1 MLKSAA
7 AFVLL
12 LATIHP
18 AKAQVTFVIE
28 SLPPSTKNTDSIF
41 ICGTFNNWVPN
52 DKRYVVQKQLNGQL
66 SVIIPKGTGD
76 IEFKFTRG
84 DWVRVETD
92 SDNKLI
98 RNRKFRY
105 GNGGTVYVKIANWL
119 DQGGARS
126 LNYIVLYF
134 FACAFQG
141 IALGLLAFKI
151 QKRDPEKFK
160 AFIFITSLIT
170 LLLLTLVVLE
180 FFDPIWQGY
189 LIFLFYVGLFC
200 WAPTVFFFL
209 HHSFKSDERFY
220 RRNFA
225 IPLGIALLFALIQF
239 FNFEWFSFLSKPVLP
254 TLTLAN
260 LLFIGSGF
268 IYNVF
273 LFIKM
278 KRLFTGLTF
287 LPNKGERTNKD
298 IFASYVYWIALATI
312 LLVPMNLIILGY
324 LDSRP
329 FFEDFHL
336 IGLAFTGLIF
346 TEAIFIW
353 RFPDVLKESK
363 PLTTTEDTSGWLV
376 KLDNLMK
383 SEKPYRNPELSV
395 ADLSE
400 MLGTKSHILSKV
412 INECF
417 EKNFRDFVNKYRVEE
432 FIALANTVEY
442 KRYTFL
448 ALAQEVGFNSKSTF
462 NLAFKK
468 LTNQNPRDYFKSR
481 ESEE

>member
-1 MLKSAA
+1 MLKSAT

-12 LATIHP
+12 LATIHT
-18 AKAQVTFVIE
+18 AKAQVTFIIE
-28 SLPPSTKNTDSIF
+28 SLPPSTKNTDTIF

-66 SVIIPKGTGD
+66 SVIIPKGIGD
-76 IEFKFTRG
+76 VEYKFTRG

-92 SDNKLI
+92 SNNKLI
-98 RNRKFRY
+98 SNRKFRY
-105 GNGGTVYVKIANWL
+105 SNRGTVYIKIANWL

-141 IALGLLAFKI
+141 IALCLLAFKI

-160 AFIFITSLIT
+160 AFIFITSLII
-170 LLLLTLVVLE
+170 LLLLLLVVLE

-189 LIFLFYVGLFC
+189 LIFLFYAGLFC
-200 WAPTVFFFL
+200 WGPTVFFFL
-209 HHSFKSDERFY
+209 HYSFETEQRFHKRY
-220 RRNFA
+220 FA
-225 IPLGIALLFALIQF
+225 IPLSISLLFALVQF
-239 FNFEWFSFLSKPVLP
+239 LSFEWFLFLSKSAQGP
-254 TLTLAN
+254 LTLGN
-260 LLFIGSGF
+260 LLFIGLGF
-268 IYNVF
+268 AYNVF
-273 LFIKM
+273 LFVKM
-278 KRLFTGLTF
+278 KHSFTGLTF
-287 LPNKGERTNKD
+287 LSNKVERSNKD

-312 LLVPMNLIILGY
+312 LLVPMNVIILGY

-336 IGLAFTGLIF
+336 IGLAFSGLIF

-363 PLTTTEDTSGWLV
+363 PQTTTEDTSGWLM
-376 KLDNLMK
+376 KLDTLMK

-481 ESEE
+481 ENEE